1 MENKSI
7 YTDWEQT
14 SINERIKYIVD
25 TFFKGNTTKMAKSVF
40 VSQSTLRDIVGE
52 RNSAPSF
59 ETMKQIV
66 DSATLRI
73 NPVWLL
79 TGQGGVQTGENQS
92 GASST
97 STLNRLYPPKPYVEN
112 IQASCGTANGF
123 SSAIERNGHR
133 LISLPI
139 SADYDFAIEATGL
152 SMVNRKDPERSINPG
167 DLIALKII
175 TAMTYLR
182 WGELYAV
189 ATYDDIVV
197 KKIMPSEKEG
207 FIRCVSFNSEDYPDY
222 EMPVSEITGWAAVK
236 AVVSI
241 LKF

>member
-7 YTDWEQT
+7 YTDWGQT

-25 TFFKGNTTKMAKSVF
+25 TFFKGNTTQMAKSVF
-40 VSQSTLRDIVGE
+40 VKQSTLRDIVGE

-66 DSATLRI
+66 DSASLNI
-73 NPVWLL
+73 NPAWLL
-79 TGQGGVQTGENQS
+79 TGQGEVQTSENQS
-92 GASST
+92 ETSST
-97 STLNRLYPPKPYVEN
+97 STLSRLYPPKPFVEN
-112 IQASCGTANGF
+112 IQASCGKSNGF
-123 SSAIERNGHR
+123 SSAIMKNGHR

-139 SADYDFAIEATGL
+139 NADYDFAIEATGL

-167 DLIALKII
+167 DLVALKII
-175 TAMTYLR
+175 STMTYLR

-207 FIRCVSFNSEDYPDY
+207 FIKCVSFNTEDYPDY
-222 EMPVSEITGWAAVK
+222 EMPLSEITGWAVVK

>member
-1 MENKSI
+1 MGGSSN
-7 YTDWEQT
+7 YTDWGQT

-25 TFFKGNTTKMAKSVF
+25 TFFKGNTTQMAKSVF

-66 DSATLRI
+66 DSATLKI
-73 NPVWLL
+73 SPAWLL
-79 TGQGGVQTGENQS
+79 TGQGEVQTSENQS
-92 GASST
+92 EASSA
-97 STLNRLYPPKPYVEN
+97 STLNRLYPPKPFVEN
-112 IQASCGTANGF
+112 IQASCGKANGF
-123 SSAIERNGHR
+123 SSTILKNGHR

-139 SADYDFAIEATGL
+139 NADYDFVIEATGL
-152 SMVNRKDPERSINPG
+152 SMVNRKDPERSVNPG
-167 DLIALKII
+167 DLVALKII
-175 TAMTYLR
+175 STMTYLR

-189 ATYDDIVV
+189 ATYDDIII

-207 FIRCVSFNSEDYPDY
+207 FVKCVSFNAEEYPEYDI
-222 EMPVSEITGWAAVK
+222 PVSEIIGWAVVK